1 MQKYSLI
8 SNFGSII
15 GKVFGMDDHKPHV
28 VGKDDL
34 AKNLAKDIDE
44 TLARWEN
51 ETDLPGDGYNILR
64 WSRKGYLV
72 RKEKE

>member
-1 MQKYSLI
+1 
-8 SNFGSII
+8 
-15 GKVFGMDDHKPHV
+15 MDDHKPHV

-51 ETDLPGDGYNILR
+51 ETDLPGDGFDILR

-72 RKEKE
+72 RKSKDG